1 MRAYAAQVDRMD
13 QGIARIVRALRDRNV
28 LDDTLLL
35 FVSDNGAS
43 DEELPKAQFEK
54 RLPRQLPRPAGT
66 SPGTSGNGA
75 PTGSPRRTTRTR
87 PATTRRGPRPEA
99 SASCAA
105 ARISATTRTATA
117 SLHGRRTHPN
127 PPPATSASG
136 ARSIAL
142 RTPKSPLDF
151 LIPQCKRS
159 RVLGVSTGVAQL
171 GEGRSEA
178 TAPLR
183 IGVVGLGAVAQAVHL
198 PLLAKHPALF
208 RPAALCDLSPSTRA
222 RLAGPLALEDDR
234 LFSSAEELVA
244 FADIDAVAILTSG
257 SHGELA
263 AAAARADLA
272 IFCEKPLAYTRA
284 EIDEL
289 ATLDPRLMLGYMKL
303 YDPAVERAREL
314 LAGRPAPRAVD
325 VTVLHPPDAPQLAH
339 AALPPRPTD
348 LDAAMLDALSVADAA
363 TLERA
368 LGAVPAEIAHLY
380 SGAILGSI
388 VHELAV
394 IRYLVGGPLAVESAD
409 AWEHSVALDGRLPG
423 GARVSIRWHYLE
435 RYPAYREEVRVHDE
449 AGTVALT
456 FPAPYLLHAP
466 TVLTVVDG
474 DGAGERRSES
484 RWTAE
489 AFERQWLA
497 FADFVRGGAAPRAGI
512 HEGREDVVACQA
524 ATVLLAARKGIT
536 VGGEAAGGGT

>member
-1 MRAYAAQVDRMD
+1 
-13 QGIARIVRALRDRNV
+13 
-28 LDDTLLL
+28 
-35 FVSDNGAS
+35 
-43 DEELPKAQFEK
+43 
-54 RLPRQLPRPAGT
+54 
-66 SPGTSGNGA
+66 
-75 PTGSPRRTTRTR
+75 
-87 PATTRRGPRPEA
+87 
-99 SASCAA
+99 
-105 ARISATTRTATA
+105 
-117 SLHGRRTHPN
+117 
-127 PPPATSASG
+127 
-136 ARSIAL
+136 
-142 RTPKSPLDF
+142 
-151 LIPQCKRS
+151 
-159 RVLGVSTGVAQL
+159 LGVTTGVAAAI

-183 IGVVGLGAVAQAVHL
+183 VGIVGLGAVAQAVHL

-208 RPAALCDLSPSTRA
+208 RPAALCDLSPSTCA
-222 RLAGPLALEDDR
+222 RLAERLGLDEIR
-234 LFSSAEELVA
+234 LFASADDLIASDEL
-244 FADIDAVAILTSG
+244 DAVAILTSG
-257 SHGELA
+257 SHGGLA
-263 AAAARADLA
+263 ATAARADLA
-272 IFCEKPLAYTRA
+272 IFCEKPLAYTLA
-284 EIDEL
+284 EVDEL
-289 ATLDPRLMLGYMKL
+289 AELDPRLMLGYMKL

-314 LAGRPAPRAVD
+314 LAGRPTPRAVD

-348 LDAAMLDALSVADAA
+348 LDERMLEALNAADAA
-363 TLERA
+363 TLARA
-368 LGAVPAEIAHLY
+368 LGAVPEEIAHLY

-394 IRYLVGGPLAVESAD
+394 IRYLVGGPLTVESAD

-423 GARVSIRWHYLE
+423 GTRVSIRWHYLE

-466 TVLTVVDG
+466 TVLTVVDS
-474 DGAGERRSES
+474 DGEGEQRSES

-512 HEGREDVVACQA
+512 AEGRADVVACQA
-524 ATVLLAARKGIT
+524 AAALLATRKEVT